1 MALDDGVRVDFSKS
15 EIVKFSGDI
24 NRFVRQFGEG
34 SFEKIMRSA
43 VRRIVLKEARGI
55 LAQEAQD
62 GSGSLEDKGLLVT
75 KEKGSDEASILLG
88 GGRAKRNIHGF
99 LTHWVELGT
108 SGVVRDGGD
117 RYKKGTRYRAPTK
130 GIHFLERSASTTK
143 DTVFKSITKTMD
155 KRFRNLG

>member
-1 MALDDGVRVDFSKS
+1 MAIDEGVKIDFNKD
-15 EIVKFSGDI
+15 EIVKFSGDV
-24 NRFVRQFGEG
+24 NRFVSQFGEK
-34 SFEKIMRSA
+34 SFEKILRSA
-43 VRRIVLKEARGI
+43 VRRIVKKEAQGI

-75 KEKGSDEASILLG
+75 KEKGSDDASILLG
-88 GGRAKRNIHGF
+88 GGRAKRNVHGF
-99 LTHWVELGT
+99 LAHWIELGT

-130 GIHFLERSASTTK
+130 GIHFLERAASTTK
-143 DTVFKSITKTMD
+143 DTVFKSITKSMD